1 MYIPMHYIIF
11 FYVDTCMVLGCT
23 PFEVFYGR
31 VSNSEFH
38 PMLTVVSDMSES
50 NSESI
55 SVSLAC
61 YIFSNRH

>member
-1 MYIPMHYIIF
+1 
-11 FYVDTCMVLGCT
+11 MVLGCT
-23 PFEVFYGR
+23 PFEVFYGG

-50 NSESI
+50 DSKSI